1 LNKSEKESL
10 LTDHIP
16 NLALIC
22 FWCDIG
28 VFLHQIKNMSRQ
40 SISFTEPNNE
50 WLNSLVE
57 SKEYSSKSEII
68 NDLIRKARESAKEVE
83 FIRMKL
89 ALAEKS
95 GFTNESAAEILA
107 ESKRRMNG

>member
-1 LNKSEKESL
+1 MPTASARKMCSLES
-10 LTDHIP
+10 
-16 NLALIC
+16 N
-22 FWCDIG
+22 IG
-28 VFLHQIKNMSRQ
+28 CSRNARWMTRERITLH
-40 SISFTEPNNE
+40 NND

>member
-1 LNKSEKESL
+1 LVYYYIKS
-10 LTDHIP
+10 IY
-16 NLALIC
+16 
-22 FWCDIG
+22 
-28 VFLHQIKNMSRQ
+28 MSRQ
-40 SISFTEPNNE
+40 SISFTEPNND

>member
-1 LNKSEKESL
+1 VYFYIKSVS
-10 LTDHIP
+10 
-16 NLALIC
+16 
-22 FWCDIG
+22 
-28 VFLHQIKNMSRQ
+28 MSRQ

-95 GFTNESAAEILA
+95 GFTNESASEILA